1 MLYTPLRAFY
11 KAQMRS
17 SFSENLLLTE
27 EQIKNLLEVFPKGVV
42 AFDLE
47 MTGLS
52 AVVDKI
58 IELAAVKITS
68 EGKVE
73 TFHSLVNPLIEIPDY
88 TKPYHGLENED
99 LRDQPTL
106 KKPLKEFIDFYHDL
120 PLIAHNAQFDASFII
135 RGHHEYNFDLSLSDI
150 YDSCRFIRTVFK
162 KDSEKPQNFRLDTLA
177 QYYQLS
183 FEHHQAMDD
192 SMICLHLFANGIE
205 KVKKQI
211 EQSEKKIPLKSSV
224 KEKGFIFKINSFKKP
239 AEYELPK
246 KYQELVEYVKNKTV
260 IDIMYQGGS
269 LKNQMRPVRPIALLP
284 MPNGLTLYAEC
295 LNSKTH
301 KHFRLKKIK
310 EFAQQQEK
318 K

>member
-1 MLYTPLRAFY
+1 
-11 KAQMRS
+11 MRS
-17 SFSENLLLTE
+17 SFSENLMLKE

-58 IELAAVKITS
+58 IELAAVKVTS
-68 EGKVE
+68 EGKIE
-73 TFHSLVNPLIEIPDY
+73 TFHSLVNPLIEIPEY

-135 RGHHEYNFDLSLSDI
+135 RGHHDYNFDFSLSDI

-162 KDSEKPQNFRLDTLA
+162 KQKEKPENFRLDTLA
-177 QYYQLS
+177 KFYELN

-192 SMICLHLFANGIE
+192 ALICLHLFANGLKKLQEINE
-205 KVKKQI
+205 K
-211 EQSEKKIPLKSSV
+211 SEKPIPLKSAA

-239 AEYELPK
+239 ADYELPK
-246 KYQELVEYVKNKTV
+246 KYRDMIEFVQNKTV
-260 IDIMYQGGS
+260 IEIMYQGGT

-284 MPNGLTLYAEC
+284 MPHGLTLYAEC

-301 KHFRLKKIK
+301 KHFKLKKIK
-310 EFAQQQEK
+310 EFAKRQEENN
-318 K
+318 